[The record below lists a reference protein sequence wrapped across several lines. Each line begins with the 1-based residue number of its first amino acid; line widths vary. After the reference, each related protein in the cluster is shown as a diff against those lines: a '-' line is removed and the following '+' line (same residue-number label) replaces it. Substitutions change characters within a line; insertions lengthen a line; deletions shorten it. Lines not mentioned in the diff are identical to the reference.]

1 MRPFHRTSRSAS
13 ARSEVDDAVATAAPA
28 VGVHAPGRQYVVGQ
42 VVPISLAVGAYGL
55 SYGVL
60 ATAAGLSPALA
71 TLSSVVVLAGGS
83 QFAFVGVLAAGG
95 HPLTGALGGLLLN
108 LRYLAFG
115 LAIAPHLERGP
126 WWRRALDSYLLVDE
140 SVALAL
146 GGRRERRARRR
157 SGSDGVDTAA
167 DGRDATDTAAARPEL
182 TVAGRYRRVGLG
194 VVIAWI
200 GATAIGAYGGQ
211 FLGDPERFGLDA
223 AFPAGFLALL
233 APWLRHRAGRVAAAV
248 GVLLALVLTPIT
260 PPGIPILAAGL
271 GAVVAMQV
279 PRNGPVRR
287 DRPASENRPVPRD
300 RPASPKETP

>member
-1 MRPFHRTSRSAS
+1 MQPS
-13 ARSEVDDAVATAAPA
+13 
-28 VGVHAPGRQYVVGQ
+28 GRQFVVGQ

-115 LAIAPHLERGP
+115 LAIAPHLSRGP

-146 GGRRERRARRR
+146 GGGRQRRTARRR
-157 SGSDGVDTAA
+157 TQRPGGGVTADDISGTADDVSVTADDGSVTADDRA
-167 DGRDATDTAAARPEL
+167 PTDAATEALTPTL
-182 TVAGRYRRVGLG
+182 TVADRYRRVGLG

-200 GATAIGAYGGQ
+200 GATAVGAYGGQ
-211 FLGDPERFGLDA
+211 ILGDPERFGLDA

-248 GVLLALVLTPIT
+248 GVLLALALTPVA

-271 GAVVAMQV
+271 GAIVAMQV
-279 PRNGPVRR
+279 TG
-287 DRPASENRPVPRD
+287 
-300 RPASPKETP
+300 KEPT

>member
-1 MRPFHRTSRSAS
+1 MRPFHRTSPGTSGTPEADGS
-13 ARSEVDDAVATAAPA
+13 VAATGPD
-28 VGVHAPGRQYVVGQ
+28 GPWTGGPGRPFVVGQ

-60 ATAAGLSPALA
+60 ATAAGLSPGLA

-95 HPLTGALGGLLLN
+95 HPMTGALGGLLLN

-115 LAIAPHLERGP
+115 LAIAPHLSRGP

-146 GGRRERRARRR
+146 GGSQHKRAERRHSQDPGRTVVSNDG
-157 SGSDGVDTAA
+157 SGTSDDEGALA
-167 DGRDATDTAAARPEL
+167 DATGDERLPTL

-200 GATAIGAYGGQ
+200 GATAVGAYGGQ
-211 FLGDPERFGLDA
+211 LLGDPERFGLDA

-233 APWLRHRAGRVAAAV
+233 APWLRQRSGQVAAAV
-248 GVLLALVLTPIT
+248 GVLLALALTPVA

-271 GAVVAMQV
+271 GAVVALQV
-279 PRNGPVRR
+279 TR
-287 DRPASENRPVPRD
+287 
-300 RPASPKETP
+300 KETA